1 MEWLDV
7 ASIVFVCVTANHLG
21 LIGKIEEIYGE
32 ELPVVNCPKCAS
44 CWLTLLYGLLG
55 IKGKYEEIPFLLATS
70 FLASYAALW
79 FELFEAYIDSLYM
92 KLYGKI
98 YETSDHTPAADADTG
113 NSAGSVP
120 KL

>member
-7 ASIVFVCVTANHLG
+7 VSIVFVCVTMNHLG
-21 LIGKIEEIYGE
+21 LIGKLEEIWGR
-32 ELPVVNCPKCAS
+32 LPILNCPKCAS
-44 CWLTLLYGLLG
+44 FWITLLYGLWG
-55 IKGKYEEIPFLLATS
+55 IKGKYEEIHFLLATS
-70 FLASYAALW
+70 FLASYVAIWL
-79 FELFEAYIDSLYM
+79 ELFEGYIDSFYM

-98 YETSDHTPAADADTG
+98 YETSDNPPATDADTG